1 MLVSSRIQLLLSGRD
16 HTEGSRVEGERERE
30 RKSER
35 NYRVETGKKRRHYWK
50 TEFSEIE
57 RGGGGRGSEGREL
70 ILP

>member
-1 MLVSSRIQLLLSGRD
+1 MYLVGFSCFYQGEITLKG
-16 HTEGSRVEGERERE
+16 VEWREKGRE